1 MTVIERVVLLT
12 AAAALILRAPGIE
25 AQQAVTLVTVIAAF
39 VSVVHTV
46 VSHVRWQMFPVYLVV
61 VLMLFALVWGRA
73 PAGPAMYLAIGGGLA
88 LLVLAAV
95 LAAGM
100 PVRSLPEPD
109 GPFGVGTISVT
120 HRRVDDRAGH
130 GPAACRELL
139 IKVWYPA
146 AASGTTL
153 HAETLWYEFQ
163 DRSAFPLVIRLL
175 TRYLKAVSTHSHP
188 GAPLRA
194 AGASCPI
201 VVYNHGLVSI
211 ASENTLLMESLAS
224 NGYIVLS
231 VRHMGQKAEYDRV
244 NAATSQAAA
253 QQVSAL
259 NDRLRQ
265 DISRDERA
273 RVSLQLYQQNA
284 AMGQIV
290 GGRRAD
296 TEHVLDSIDAIVR
309 RIPGWQSADRGP
321 RTRVAVV
328 GLSLGGAVATE
339 LSKADARCVAA
350 VNMDGGLYG
359 DRVLEP
365 IRVPYLMLY
374 SEMNTGSNDA
384 ARDAA
389 LVSFEEAPA
398 PGTRHMDF
406 HDAAVVLP
414 GLRWLGV
421 LGRIGENRV
430 NTVKNTHIRQ
440 FLAHHLTTADQVT
453 R

>member
-1 MTVIERVVLLT
+1 MTVIERVMLLT
-12 AAAALILRAPGIE
+12 VAAALILRAPGIE
-25 AQQAVTLVTVIAAF
+25 AQQAATLVTVIAAF

-46 VSHVRWQMFPVYLVV
+46 VSHVRWQMFPAYLVV
-61 VLMLFALVWGRA
+61 ALMLLLGRA
-73 PAGPAMYLAIGGGLA
+73 PTGLALYLATGGGLV
-88 LLVLAAV
+88 LLILAAA

-100 PVRSLPEPD
+100 PVRPLPEPD

-120 HRRVDDRAGH
+120 QRRVDDRTGAPDAH
-130 GPAACRELL
+130 RELL
-139 IKVWYPA
+139 VKVWYPA
-146 AASGTTL
+146 AVGDRTL

-163 DRSAFPLVIRLL
+163 DRKAFPLLIRLL
-175 TRYLKAVSTHSHP
+175 TRYLRAISTHSHP
-188 GAPLRA
+188 GAPLQA
-194 AGASCPI
+194 AGTSFPV

-224 NGYIVLS
+224 NGYVVLS

-253 QQVSAL
+253 QQVSVL

-296 TEHVLDSIDAIVR
+296 TQHVLDSIDAILR
-309 RIPGWQSADRGP
+309 QIPGWQDADRGP
-321 RTRVAVV
+321 RTRVAVL

-350 VNMDGGLYG
+350 VNIDGGLYG

-365 IRVPYLMLY
+365 IRVPYLMLC
-374 SEMNTGSNDA
+374 SEMNAGGNDA
-384 ARDAA
+384 AREAA
-389 LVSFEEAPA
+389 QVSFEEVPV
-398 PGTRHMDF
+398 PGARHLDF

-421 LGRIGENRV
+421 LGRTGKSRV
-430 NTVKNTHIRQ
+430 NAVKNTHIRQ
-440 FLAHHLTTADQVT
+440 FLDHHLKTADQVT